1 MRQGANRVPARIECL
16 LRPTWGLKREEQ
28 KVSIQTKVFGSL
40 EDFLEWFDQV
50 GDKVLI
56 TQTICTTN
64 ITVVY
69 SDYAFDELSLSLP
82 RLD

>member
-1 MRQGANRVPARIECL
+1 M
-16 LRPTWGLKREEQ
+16 
-28 KVSIQTKVFGSL
+28 SIQTKVFGSL
-40 EDFLEWFDQV
+40 EDFLEWFDKV

-69 SDYAFDELSLSLP
+69 SDYAFDELALSLP

>member
-1 MRQGANRVPARIECL
+1 M
-16 LRPTWGLKREEQ
+16 
-28 KVSIQTKVFGSL
+28 SIQTKVFGSL